1 MGEKT
6 PQGWSQT
13 RGWLRAALA
22 RHQLLFVN
30 CGVSV
35 GLSGLGDLL
44 QQRIEQG
51 RQTPRSSASLAT
63 RRSPPSSVNWKRT
76 VNMSTSFGLTA
87 GVLCHHWYRV
97 LDNFLPGRTLRTI
110 VVKIAWDQVLF
121 SPICIAAC
129 IFVSGAVFEAKSPS
143 QIVKDA
149 RELGTQLWLSEWFI
163 WPPAQFVNFYFLPT
177 KYRVIYDN
185 LVSLFYDW
193 YTSHLKHNK
202 ATAEGPTGQSSQPLE
217 DQSEGLRSVL

>member
-1 MGEKT
+1 MS
-6 PQGWSQT
+6 QGWSQT
-13 RGWLRAALA
+13 RGWVRAALS

-44 QQRIEQG
+44 QQRIEAG
-51 RQTPRSSASLAT
+51 RQRGPTSMAIYRSA
-63 RRSPPSSVNWKRT
+63 PPSVNWSRT
-76 VNMSTSFGLTA
+76 ANMSTSFGLTA
-87 GVLCHHWYRV
+87 GLLCHHWYKL
-97 LDNFLPGRTLRTI
+97 LDNFLPGRTLKTI

-143 QIVKDA
+143 QIIKDT

-177 KYRVIYDN
+177 KYRVVYDN

-193 YTSHLKHNK
+193 YTSHLKHSR
-202 ATAEGPTGQSSQPLE
+202 ATVERPLREDSQPIE
-217 DQSEGLRSVL
+217 GQSEGLKEVL